1 MPLLIIRR
9 PDQKRSAGPNNR
21 MFVEAML
28 WIVRTGPPWRDLPER
43 FGDWNNVFRRVAMRF
58 KKTIR
63 NRRAIIT
70 IAATVLW

>member
-1 MPLLIIRR
+1 
-9 PDQKRSAGPNNR
+9 
-21 MFVEAML
+21 
-28 WIVRTGPPWRDLPER
+28 VRTGPPWRDLPER